1 MQSVLAI
8 LAGVMVAAGIFCLLQ
23 RSLAR
28 LVIGII
34 ILGQAANL
42 IIFTAA
48 GLKKSQQP
56 AIIPADST
64 SLTGLYADPLPQA
77 IILTAI
83 VIGFGF
89 TSFLLALLH
98 RTYKTLKTEDIEELK
113 NTDTEV

>member
-1 MQSVLAI
+1 MESLLAI
-8 LAGVMVAAGIFCLLQ
+8 LSGLLVAAGIFCLLQ

-48 GLKKSQQP
+48 GLKTSNP
-56 AIIPADST
+56 AIISEGSK
-64 SLTGLYADPLPQA
+64 SLSGLYADPLPQA
-77 IILTAI
+77 IVLTAI

-89 TSFLLALLH
+89 TAFLLALLH

-113 NTDTEV
+113 NTDTEL

>member
-1 MQSVLAI
+1 METLLAI
-8 LAGVMVAAGIFCLLQ
+8 LSGLLVAAGIFCLLQ

-48 GLKKSQQP
+48 GLKTSKP
-56 AIIPADST
+56 AIIPEGST

-77 IILTAI
+77 IVLTAI

-89 TSFLLALLH
+89 TAFLLALLH
-98 RTYKTLKTEDIEELK
+98 RTYKTLNTEDIEELNK
-113 NTDTEV
+113 TDTEL